1 MAKSKLK
8 GDPAEIA
15 FLGKLLGAPG
25 SSPAERQNTEK
36 LLYEM
41 LENIKNSVP
50 RTEPSVIPMVNGKP
64 VTIEEYRLALL
75 DRYRKGTAFYTELSL
90 KLAPKSTKDPNAVPW
105 KDISGL
111 HTDLA
116 GGKDSESED
125 NEGLYYRMLNEK
137 SAKQVIKHSDPN
149 FSINKYPTQEALLE
163 YVKTYASIN
172 IAQQGISST
181 TKVKLL
187 IEIEG
192 KKNIL
197 LVTKVS
203 PIYDGA
209 NVTQVQNDPKKL
221 QWGDRITPYFEP
233 GEALI
238 APLDIEHFKSLATEK
253 AENLLR
259 FFIKLDINL
268 KANKVTIENN
278 YSPELYNKTVAFLD
292 SLITETR
299 NEIEQMKKIDNIFV
313 DPTISSGM
321 LTKEI
326 ADDLLRQVQK
336 GPNGEYGFYMVAETH
351 PNSNKF
357 HLLPITIA
365 FPDGFAS
372 GGAYGNRFWGQR
384 AGVHL
389 NRIVSKFLPSFKDG
403 VGSYSLLS
411 INTLNALSNIFAFNP
426 EISAAFKKAIKKNFP
441 KPHSSKIF
449 IPVFKAKNFKVK
461 KFKNFLV
468 PKPRKK
474 SRSSKQQ
481 AFLPSQEQA
490 TENIVPILNAEI
502 KRYVLEQMSYPSLE
516 NRSGRF
522 ASSVRVLSA
531 QENAAVQYTYQKSPY
546 QVFSQT
552 RGKPAWN
559 DRQERDPAQII
570 DKAIK
575 KIGMDKFGKVFRT
588 EER

>member
-1 MAKSKLK
+1 MAKRTLK

-25 SSPAERQNTEK
+25 ASKEDRLKTET
-36 LLYEM
+36 LLYKM
-41 LENIKNSVP
+41 LENIKDSVA

-75 DRYRKGTAFYTELSL
+75 DRYRKGTAFYTELAL
-90 KLAPKSTKDPNAVPW
+90 KLAPKGATKDPYAVPW

-116 GGKDSESED
+116 GGDNSESED
-125 NEGLYYRMLNEK
+125 SEGLFYRMLNEK
-137 SAKQVIKHSDPN
+137 SAKKVVVHSDPN
-149 FSINKYPTQEALLE
+149 FSMDKYPTQEALLA

-172 IAQQGISST
+172 IAQQGISTT
-181 TKVKLL
+181 TKVKLK
-187 IEIEG
+187 IEIKN
-192 KKNIL
+192 KKSIL

-209 NVTQVQNDPKKL
+209 NVTQVQNDPNKL
-221 QWGDRITPYFEP
+221 QWRDKVTPYFEP
-233 GEALI
+233 GEKLV

-259 FFIKLDINL
+259 FFQRLEINL
-268 KANKVTIENN
+268 IANKETIEIN
-278 YSPELYNKTVAFLD
+278 YSAELYSKTMAFLN
-292 SLITETR
+292 SLITETQ
-299 NEIEQMKKIDNIFV
+299 NEIEELKKMDNIFV
-313 DPTISSGM
+313 DPTIASGM

-336 GPNGEYGFYMVAETH
+336 GPNGDYGFYMVAETH

-357 HLLPITIA
+357 HLLPITVTC
-365 FPDGFAS
+365 PDGFAS

-389 NRIVSKFLPSFKDG
+389 NRIISRFLPDFKDS

-411 INTLNALSNIFAFNP
+411 INIMGALSNIFAFDP

-441 KPHSSKIF
+441 KPYSNKIF
-449 IPVFKAKNFKVK
+449 IPVFKARRFKIK
-461 KFKNFLV
+461 KLRNFLV

-474 SRSSKQQ
+474 SQSLKQR
-481 AFLPSQEQA
+481 AFLPAQQ
-490 TENIVPILNAEI
+490 TLNIVSLINAEI
-502 KRYVLEQMSYPSLE
+502 YKYVRAQMSE
-516 NRSGRF
+516 NTLQYRTGEF
-522 ASSVRVLSA
+522 ARSVRVLSA
-531 QENAAVQYTYQKSPY
+531 QENAAVQYTYKKNPY
-546 QVFSQT
+546 SDVFSP
-552 RGKPAWN
+552 GKSYLATEDRNPAK
-559 DRQERDPAQII
+559 II
-570 DKAIK
+570 DAAIK
-575 KIGMDKFGKVFRT
+575 RLGQDRFQKVFRT
-588 EER
+588 EEV